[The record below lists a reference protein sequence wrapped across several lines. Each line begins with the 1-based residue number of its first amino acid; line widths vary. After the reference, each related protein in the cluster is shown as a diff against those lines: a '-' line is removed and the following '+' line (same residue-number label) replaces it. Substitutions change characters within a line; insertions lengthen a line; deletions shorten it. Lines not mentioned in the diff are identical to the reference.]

1 MLKLCEL
8 TGLSPADAMEILGYI
23 MGFFI
28 ASVFVG
34 NMVTWIFKE
43 TLALLV
49 GLVCTLDMLKLCEL
63 TGLSPADVMEISG
76 YITGFF
82 IASVFVGNMVT
93 WIFKET
99 LALLVGLVCTLS
111 NIVRRYIEKKR
122 LR

>member
-1 MLKLCEL
+1 M
-8 TGLSPADAMEILGYI
+8 
-23 MGFFI
+23 
-28 ASVFVG
+28 
-34 NMVTWIFKE
+34 
-43 TLALLV
+43 
-49 GLVCTLDMLKLCEL
+49 
-63 TGLSPADVMEISG
+63 
-76 YITGFF
+76 GFF